1 MVSNDGIAALAERV
15 RQRFAAADPIE
26 SVIRF
31 DLGREGRF
39 VVDGSTLPP
48 ALAAEGTAVDFTLTV
63 DRKTL
68 EQLLDGKQTPTGAY
82 FAGRI
87 KSDGPMASLMRLAD
101 LFGED

>member
-31 DLGREGRF
+31 DLGRDGRF
-39 VVDGSTLPP
+39 VIDANAIPP
-48 ALAAEGTAVDFTLTV
+48 VQAAEGAAVDLTLST

-68 EQLLDGKQTPTGAY
+68 EQMLDGRLTPTGAY

-87 KSDGPMASLMRLAD
+87 KSDGPMGTLMRLAD

>member
-15 RQRFAAADPIE
+15 RLRFAAAEPME

-39 VVDGSTLPP
+39 AVDANTLPP
-48 ALAAEGTAVDFTLTV
+48 SLAADGTAVDFTLTV
-63 DRKTL
+63 DRMTL
-68 EQLLDGKQTPTGAY
+68 EKLLDGRETPTGAY

-87 KSDGPMASLMRLAD
+87 KSDGPMSSLMRLAD